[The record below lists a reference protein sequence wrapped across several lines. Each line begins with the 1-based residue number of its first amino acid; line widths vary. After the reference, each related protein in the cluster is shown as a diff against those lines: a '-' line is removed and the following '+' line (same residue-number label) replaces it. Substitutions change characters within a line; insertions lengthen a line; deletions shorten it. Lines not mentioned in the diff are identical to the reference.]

1 MVFCLQSQLVLEA
14 VKNGH
19 EETVHLLVKNGAK
32 ISMKESLAASIL
44 CQAVYDGD
52 ITLLR
57 RLVDAGVWVNAAD
70 YDKRTGE
77 CSDALLLYIFTVIS
91 SKVSQG

>member
-1 MVFCLQSQLVLEA
+1 
-14 VKNGH
+14 
-19 EETVHLLVKNGAK
+19 
-32 ISMKESLAASIL
+32 MKENIAASIL

-57 RLVDAGVWVNAAD
+57 RLVDAGVSVNAAD

-77 CSDALLLYIFTVIS
+77 CISEYILLS
-91 SKVSQG
+91 

>member
-1 MVFCLQSQLVLEA
+1 M
-14 VKNGH
+14 
-19 EETVHLLVKNGAK
+19 HLLVKNGAK
-32 ISMKESLAASIL
+32 ITMKENIAASIL

-57 RLVDAGVWVNAAD
+57 RLVDAGVSVNAAD

-77 CSDALLLYIFTVIS
+77 CISEYILLS
-91 SKVSQG
+91 